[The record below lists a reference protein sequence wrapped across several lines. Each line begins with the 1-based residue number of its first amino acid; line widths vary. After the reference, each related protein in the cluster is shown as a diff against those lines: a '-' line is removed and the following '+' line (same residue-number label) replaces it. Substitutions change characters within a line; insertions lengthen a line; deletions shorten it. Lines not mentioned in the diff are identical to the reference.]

1 MEWKERLKEAL
12 LKSVSKLPQNGLLL
26 FSGGLDSSLIAFIA
40 SNQGKEISL
49 FSVGT
54 RSSHDYYWSRE
65 AASILN
71 IPLEFVELDER
82 SVLEGLREVKSVTGE
97 TELLTLLIEL
107 PLYLCCKISKSSFI
121 ISGQGADELFMG
133 YKKYEQVDTANQDLE
148 IVFSRITAIEGIIS
162 GTLGKKVLY
171 PYLDND
177 LVAIARSI
185 PKELKIYNGERKYIL
200 RQVAQDLGLDDRI
213 VWKPKKAMQY
223 STGIKKLV
231 DTISR
236 RNGKAGYQL
245 ISSL

>member
-1 MEWKERLKEAL
+1 
-12 LKSVSKLPQNGLLL
+12 
-26 FSGGLDSSLIAFIA
+26 
-40 SNQGKEISL
+40 
-49 FSVGT
+49 
-54 RSSHDYYWSRE
+54 
-65 AASILN
+65 
-71 IPLEFVELDER
+71 
-82 SVLEGLREVKSVTGE
+82 
-97 TELLTLLIEL
+97 
-107 PLYLCCKISKSSFI
+107 
-121 ISGQGADELFMG
+121 
-133 YKKYEQVDTANQDLE
+133 
-148 IVFSRITAIEGIIS
+148 